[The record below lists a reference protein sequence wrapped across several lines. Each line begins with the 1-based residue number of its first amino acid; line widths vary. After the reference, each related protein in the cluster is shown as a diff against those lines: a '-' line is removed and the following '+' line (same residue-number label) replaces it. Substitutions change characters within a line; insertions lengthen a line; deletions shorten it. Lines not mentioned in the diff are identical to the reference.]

1 MHHDYIQL
9 FLTKEKDGKFT
20 ISDDGH
26 TVSEL
31 MILGMDVNTSIKK
44 KQFFKTTLK
53 IFGVSFDGN
62 ADELFVTFDEL
73 EDYPKKQHNLL
84 QCITRVSDMLLTAKN
99 TVASIFFEKINNYF
113 EDNDVFVTPDVGII
127 GKSGNQQ
134 AFDFITPRTKKKKEK
149 LIKAI
154 NNPSRRKL

>member
-73 EDYPKKQHNLL
+73 EDYPKNS
-84 QCITRVSDMLLTAKN
+84 ITCSSALPEYQ
-99 TVASIFFEKINNYF
+99 ICY
-113 EDNDVFVTPDVGII
+113 
-127 GKSGNQQ
+127 
-134 AFDFITPRTKKKKEK
+134 
-149 LIKAI
+149 
-154 NNPSRRKL
+154 